1 MPDPCRVPNSER
13 PSAGKPDPRQRIVAL
28 LSQQPLD
35 KQGLS
40 KALGWSTGDRRELK
54 ALLRE
59 LELDGVIVRV
69 RKDRY
74 VLPRDADLVV
84 GLIQFHRNGSAHLVP
99 LTTGERELAIRGEN
113 TGTAMHGDRVVA
125 RRENPPGGLPSG
137 RQQEGRVIRIL
148 KRASDTVVG
157 TLQKTES
164 FFYVVADDPRFPH
177 NLYVPQPTMPARIG
191 DKVVARLT
199 DWPTRHV
206 NPEGEVVEVIGP
218 AGAPGVDLLSL
229 IRKHNLPGDFPEEVL
244 AEARDAAARA
254 DDHAPSR
261 RDHRKKFIFTI
272 DPDDARDF
280 DDAIEIEKSGDG
292 WQLGVHIA
300 DVSHYV
306 RPRSALDKEARTR
319 GNSVYLP
326 ERVIPML
333 PEALSNG
340 ICSLRPHEDRM
351 VFSVHAKIS
360 KDGRVLSRV
369 FSRGIIR
376 SAARLTY
383 RQALAMLQ
391 APPADETS
399 QRVHMAWSLASVLR
413 RNRFRDGSLDLDFPE
428 IKVRLDAEGRP
439 ERLEK
444 VENDI
449 SHQLIEELML
459 LANELV
465 AHELKSKRQPA
476 VYRVHESPEPERLE
490 EFRQAALAQG
500 LRCGDLTRRA
510 ELQSLIERIKGKPYE
525 STLKIALL
533 KSLKRARY
541 SPEPLGHYGLHKS
554 DYAHFTS
561 PIRRYADL
569 VVHRALE
576 RQLGLSRSGPDARTL
591 TILADHISATERSAA
606 EAERESVR
614 VKQLEFFKMQLD
626 RRTGATFRARV
637 LEVRNYGLFV
647 ELPDCMMSGLIHISA
662 IDGDFF
668 AAEPFRGRLIGR
680 RTRRIISVGDEM
692 NVIVARVDL
701 FKQQVDF
708 APAEKQAEATK
719 RPDNHRPTKKQ
730 NFRKEADRKAKTAA
744 SDSQPASNRKG
755 SRRRSRSR

>member
-1 MPDPCRVPNSER
+1 MPNSER
-13 PSAGKPDPRQRIVAL
+13 PSAGNHDPRQRILTL
-28 LSQQPLD
+28 LSRQPLD
-35 KQGLS
+35 KQAIA
-40 KALGWSTGDRRELK
+40 KALAWSSDDRRDLRGI
-54 ALLRE
+54 LRE
-59 LELDGVIVRV
+59 MELDGAIVRV

-74 VLPRDADLVV
+74 VLPKDAELVV

-99 LTTGERELAIRGEN
+99 LTSGERELAIRGEN

-125 RRENPPGGLPSG
+125 RRENPPGGLPEG

-148 KRASDTVVG
+148 QRASDIVVG

-177 NLYVPQPTMPARIG
+177 NLYVPAPSMPARVG

-206 NPEGEVVEVIGP
+206 NPEGEIVEVIGP

-229 IRKHNLPGDFPEEVL
+229 IRKHHLPGEFPADVL
-244 AEARDAAARA
+244 QEATDATGRA
-254 DDHAPSR
+254 DDHAAAR
-261 RDHRKKFIFTI
+261 KDHRKKFIFTI

-292 WQLGVHIA
+292 WDVGVHIA

-306 RPRSALDKEARTR
+306 RPRSALDKEAKAR

-340 ICSLRPHEDRM
+340 ICSLRPNEDRM

-360 KDGRVLSRV
+360 RDGRVLSRA

-383 RQALAMLQ
+383 KQAFGMLQ
-391 APPADETS
+391 SAPSDEIS
-399 QRVHMAWSLASVLR
+399 RRVHMAWSLASVLR
-413 RNRFRDGSLDLDFPE
+413 KIRFRDGSLDLDFPE
-428 IKVRLDAEGRP
+428 IKVRLDAGGRP

-465 AHELKSKRQPA
+465 ARELKTKRQPA
-476 VYRVHESPEPERLE
+476 IYRVHESPEPERLE

-510 ELQSLIERIKGKPYE
+510 ELQSLLQKIKGKPYE

-576 RQLGLSRSGPDARTL
+576 RQLGLARSGPDARTL
-591 TILADHISATERSAA
+591 TLLADHISATERSAA

-626 RRTGATFRARV
+626 RRTGATFTARV

-668 AAEPFRGRLIGR
+668 AAEPSRGRIVGR
-680 RTRRIISVGDEM
+680 RTRRIISVGDELE
-692 NVIVARVDL
+692 VIVARVDL

-708 APAEKQAEATK
+708 APAGSPSPASPNPERRSRDQ
-719 RPDNHRPTKKQ
+719 RPDQGRRREESRKKTSSPAKPESGRP
-730 NFRKEADRKAKTAA
+730 R
-744 SDSQPASNRKG
+744 
-755 SRRRSRSR
+755 SRRRKKRG